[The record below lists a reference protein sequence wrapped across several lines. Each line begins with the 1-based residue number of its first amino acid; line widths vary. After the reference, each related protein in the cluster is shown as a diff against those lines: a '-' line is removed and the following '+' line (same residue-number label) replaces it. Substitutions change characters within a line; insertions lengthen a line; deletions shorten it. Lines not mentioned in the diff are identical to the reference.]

1 MSRSGGLRH
10 PRVVPPLGDARNVS
24 IVVRMSTYFVRKLD
38 ADIFLEFWL
47 SRFFGFGHGFCC
59 AHAWN
64 SKNLYGFCSMTAYF
78 CPSHLIKHMHS
89 IRRIAQ
95 KCCFTSARAL
105 LLSFSPSLL
114 KCLGRVGSGT
124 LAWSPLRRRQ
134 KRLNRSKNEYIFC
147 KET

>member
-1 MSRSGGLRH
+1 MHSIRRNKTDRTEMLFYLRALTFVLLIESAKVSRAGGLRH

-47 SRFFGFGHGFCC
+47 SRFCGFGHGFCC

-64 SKNLYGFCSMTAYF
+64 SKNLCGFCSMTAYF

-95 KCCFTSARAL
+95 KCCFTKARAL
-105 LLSFSPSLL
+105 LFSLSPD
-114 KCLGRVGSGT
+114 
-124 LAWSPLRRRQ
+124 
-134 KRLNRSKNEYIFC
+134 KNTCIL
-147 KET
+147 